1 MNDKRKGLLFQ
12 TKKQMNNGA
21 IATGLGFVLYLA
33 LLAMGLELPADL
45 VAVAFGV
52 VGIFNSLSVLEGRRK
67 DKENISYNLL
77 WGQLALTIFLVACA
91 VLDLACGTG
100 SMTWLLAGRGYEL
113 IAVDGSQEMLAAA
126 REKNAPAEVPPLFLH
141 QSMPRLDLYG
151 TVDAAICC
159 LDSLNYLTDPRD
171 VQRTLRRLHLFI
183 SPGGLLTFDV
193 RLPERLAALDG
204 QVFLDETEDTYC
216 VWRTEYRRGLCTY
229 YMDLFTL
236 AEDGSWDRSFE
247 LHRQRGYSV
256 EQLTQWLEEAGF
268 TEIRTW
274 GDGKLRRPVPGED
287 RVYFTCIRK

>member
-1 MNDKRKGLLFQ
+1 MSCYE
-12 TKKQMNNGA
+12 A
-21 IATGLGFVLYLA
+21 LA
-33 LLAMGLELPADL
+33 G
-45 VAVAFGV
+45 
-52 VGIFNSLSVLEGRRK
+52 
-67 DKENISYNLL
+67 SYD
-77 WGQLALTIFLVACA
+77 ALTTDVDYEKRADFLEKLLRRSAIPVRL

-100 SMTWLLAGRGYEL
+100 TMTWLLTQRGYEV
-113 IAVDGSQEMLAAA
+113 IGVDGSEEMLAAA
-126 REKNAPAEVPPLFLH
+126 MSKSGQAAGIPPVFLH

-159 LDSLNYLTDPRD
+159 LDSLNYLTNPRD
-171 VQRTLRRLHLFI
+171 VQRTFQRLHLFI
-183 SPGGLLTFDV
+183 SPGGLLAFDV

-216 VWRTEYRRGLCTY
+216 IWRTEYRRGLCTY

-256 EQLTQWLEEAGF
+256 EQLTRWLEEAGF
-268 TEIRTW
+268 ADVRTW